1 VRAVTPPLGETA
13 PWTKH
18 RRRAEVLRER
28 HPFAAEVLTLYLEL
42 VPVWQDGWR
51 LTREQ
56 RPAPARL
63 AAWAAEQVLPAVVA
77 ATEAAGPEPLAKAS
91 RDLLD
96 GGELGRSLSGWLAG
110 GSAAAEIA
118 PVERYLA
125 RATLRA
131 PLVALEADAAAACA
145 PVTRSD
151 RTCPRCGGAAQLSV
165 RSAPDDPLVTGAR
178 QLLCGRCDQA
188 WAYSGSSCP
197 GCGET
202 TGSRRTIYAEQRS
215 GPVVGRLAPDGNPVG
230 RVQPEGDTDD
240 APTFPHL
247 RIDACASCERYVID
261 VDLGRDPRAVPEVDE
276 LAALPLDLYA
286 AEQGLSKITPNLMG
300 F

>member
-1 VRAVTPPLGETA
+1 MAVAPPPSESA
-13 PWTKH
+13 PWTEH

-28 HPFAAEVLTLYLEL
+28 HPFAAEVLALYLEL
-42 VPVWQDGWR
+42 VPVWQEGWR
-51 LTREQ
+51 LTRRL
-56 RPAPARL
+56 RPDPGRL
-63 AAWAAEQVLPAVVA
+63 VAWAAEQVLPAVVA

-96 GGELGRSLSGWLAG
+96 AGELGRPLLAWLTG
-110 GSAAAEIA
+110 GPAAAELA

-131 PLVALEADAAAACA
+131 PLVALEAAAGTACA
-145 PVTRSD
+145 PVD
-151 RTCPRCGGAAQLSV
+151 PGERTCPRCGGAPQLSV
-165 RSAPDDPLVTGAR
+165 RAAADDPLVTGGR
-178 QLLCGRCDQA
+178 QLVCCRCDQA
-188 WAYSGSSCP
+188 WSYSGSSCP

-202 TGSRRTIYAEQRS
+202 TGSRRTVYAEMRT
-215 GPVVGRLAPDGNPVG
+215 GTAIGRLAPAEHGAG
-230 RVQPEGDTDD
+230 EHTGE

-286 AEQGLSKITPNLMG
+286 AEQGLAKITPNLMG

>member
-1 VRAVTPPLGETA
+1 MAMAPPPSESA

-18 RRRAEVLRER
+18 QRRAEVLRER
-28 HPFAAEVLTLYLEL
+28 HPFAAEVLALYLEL

-51 LTREQ
+51 LTREL
-56 RPAPARL
+56 RPDAGRL
-63 AAWAAEQVLPAVVA
+63 AAWAGERVAPAVVA

-96 GGELGRSLSGWLAG
+96 AGGLGRPLLAWLTG
-110 GSAAAEIA
+110 GPAAAELG

-131 PLVALEADAAAACA
+131 PLVALEADAGAACA
-145 PVTRSD
+145 PVDRSD
-151 RTCPRCGGAAQLSV
+151 RTCPRCGGAPQFSV
-165 RSAPDDPLVTGAR
+165 RAAADDPLVSGGR
-178 QLLCGRCDQA
+178 QLVCCRCDHT
-188 WAYSGSSCP
+188 WNYSGSACPSCA
-197 GCGET
+197 ET
-202 TGSRRTIYAEQRS
+202 TGSRRTVYAEKHS
-215 GPVVGRLAPDGNPVG
+215 GTVIGRLAPDQPVA
-230 RVQPEGDTDD
+230 E

-286 AEQGLSKITPNLMG
+286 ADQGLTKITPNLMG